1 MEEWKGRKDRR
12 LIEEN
17 RSVTTEGR
25 EKSVEGKSTD
35 VVVYIDKFSFKR
47 Y

>member
-1 MEEWKGRKDRR
+1 MDGR

-25 EKSVEGKSTD
+25 EKSVEGKSTEFRR
-35 VVVYIDKFSFKR
+35 VYIDKFSFIR

>member
-1 MEEWKGRKDRR
+1 MDGR

-25 EKSVEGKSTD
+25 ENRWRENPQN
-35 VVVYIDKFSFKR
+35 VVVYIDKFSVIR